1 MTKMQLK
8 KELDQRKNYEKEIT
22 DYKVIEEERNLLR
35 KKNN

>member
-1 MTKMQLK
+1 MQLK